1 MTNTYSKIYIHVIF
15 SVKDQKQVIDI
26 NWVDGLN
33 FYINGI
39 VKNNGQQLLAINGF
53 KEHIH
58 LLLCIKPT
66 CNLSEL
72 IKHIKTNST
81 KWINS
86 KRFLKDK
93 FHWQD
98 GYAEFSCSHSQVE
111 KVLSYLKNQKE
122 KHKMLTYQ
130 DEYRAFLK
138 KFEIEFEEKY
148 LF

>member
-98 GYAEFSCSHSQVE
+98 GYAAFSCSHSQVE